1 MSPAVVSL
9 VINGRTNGKIRI
21 SEETQTRVR
30 QAVRDLGY
38 VPNLA
43 ARQLAGGRNHL
54 IGVFTYEP
62 VFPLGEGNFYYP
74 FLVGIEEQA
83 EALGYDLLLFT
94 RNDRETGRRM
104 VYREGINALQ
114 TADGAVLLGTNEDR
128 AELSRLVAEGFPF
141 VFAGRREVDGEPLV
155 YVGADYASAAVEVID
170 HLAGF
175 GHTNMLYLTDQGG
188 LSESSLDRRDGV
200 LRGMRQAAI
209 PDPED
214 RVIAIT
220 PSLLDGEQLLSWLSA
235 GVTALV
241 VQSLVLAQAVLRVAS
256 SRGLQVPAAFSLAAL
271 GNSHERVDDDGTITS
286 IDIPQREM
294 GAGSVQLLVDLL
306 DHPET
311 MTTKQVL
318 LPCRLR
324 RGRTVGPVPQ
334 SAIAGTFQ
342 P

>member
-1 MSPAVVSL
+1 M
-9 VINGRTNGKIRI
+9 INGRTNGKIRI
-21 SEETQTRVR
+21 SEETQARVR

-43 ARQLAGGRNHL
+43 ARQLAGGRNRL
-54 IGVFTYEP
+54 LGVFTYEP
-62 VFPLGEGNFYYP
+62 VFPLGESNFYYP

-94 RNDRETGRRM
+94 RSDRETGRRM

-114 TADGAVLLGTNEDR
+114 AADGAVLLGTYEDR

-141 VFAGRREVDGEPLV
+141 VFVGRREVDGEPLV

-170 HLAGF
+170 HLAGC
-175 GHTNMLYLTDQGG
+175 GHTNMLYLTDHGG
-188 LSESSLDRRDGV
+188 VSESGLDRRDGV
-200 LRGMRQAAI
+200 LRGMRRI
-209 PDPED
+209 GISDPES
-214 RVIAIT
+214 RIVEIT
-220 PSLLDGEQLLSWLSA
+220 PSLLNVGLLLSWLSA

-241 VQSLVLAQAVLRVAS
+241 AQSLVLAQSVIRVAAS
-256 SRGLQVPAAFSLAAL
+256 QGLQVPAALSVAAL
-271 GNSHERVDDDGTITS
+271 GNSHERVADDGTVTS

-311 MTTKQVL
+311 MTTRQVL

-324 RGRTVGPVPQ
+324 PGLTVGPVPQ
-334 SAIAGTFQ
+334 AARAGAFQ
-342 P
+342 Y